1 MTLIFAQLVLRL
13 ETVTR
18 LAKKKKKNKNK
29 KKKTSSAN
37 FRQRTVFFQGVGIKP
52 RAMGM

>member
-18 LAKKKKKNKNK
+18 LAKKKKKKKN
-29 KKKTSSAN
+29 SSAN

>member
-18 LAKKKKKNKNK
+18 LAKKKKKKN
-29 KKKTSSAN
+29 SSAN